1 MMGEMKAKQV
11 KKSKVRQF
19 IEYSLMGTV
28 FPAVFA
34 VPAFYDDI
42 KNPYDFLQ
50 VLSMCL
56 GFGVVTS
63 VIFLRKQGFSNG
75 QKTQADQK
83 QVEPCFEWED
93 EMRTEAEEIRREE
106 KKSLREWME
115 KMESE
120 GKYLVATKDELEF
133 RENDVAYLPNQNT
146 PFCGK
151 EQEFFESGKIME
163 ETHFDQGKARY
174 HTAWYED
181 GGKQEEIY
189 LKEGERHGS
198 YTYWYENGQKQEEG
212 IFKEGKADGICIM
225 YNEKGYDKLETF
237 WKDDEEVIDSP

>member
-1 MMGEMKAKQV
+1 MKAKQV

-28 FPAVFA
+28 YPAVFA

-42 KNPYDFLQ
+42 KNPYDFLH

-56 GFGVVTS
+56 AFGVVTS
-63 VIFLRKQGFSNG
+63 VIILCKGGFPNG
-75 QKTQADQK
+75 QKTQADQN
-83 QVEPCFEWED
+83 QVEECFKWKD
-93 EMRTEAEEIRREE
+93 KMRTEAEEIRREE
-106 KKSLREWME
+106 KMSLREWIE

-120 GKYLVATKDELEF
+120 GKYLMATKDELEF
-133 RENDVAYLPNQNT
+133 RENDVAYLQNQNE

-151 EQEFFESGKIME
+151 EQEFYESGKIME

-174 HTAWYED
+174 HTAWYEN
-181 GGKQEEIY
+181 GEKQEEIY

-198 YTYWYENGQKQEEG
+198 YTYWHENGQKQEEG
-212 IFKEGKADGICIM
+212 IFKEGKANGICIM
-225 YNEKGYDKLETF
+225 YDEKGRNMLETF
-237 WKDDEEVIDSP
+237 WRDDKEVFDSP